1 MTHPEVNQ
9 QRAAE
14 IMQHAITD
22 LLDTQQEAIATAAAL
37 VAQSLQAGG
46 IIQVSGTG
54 HSKSFA
60 MEVAGRAG
68 GLVPANAIGINDLIL
83 YGGEAPES
91 LLAAE
96 TERDPTLARRI
107 LDLAEIHPADVF
119 LIASSSG
126 GNGSVVELARL
137 VKERGHTLIAITSM
151 DHTSKIT
158 SRHPSGQRL
167 FELAD
172 VVIDNRAVFGD
183 AALELPGGGAIAAT
197 STVTSVMIAQML
209 VTEVC
214 GLLLE
219 AGAEV
224 PVYISANVPGGDDH
238 NDALR
243 ERYAGRVRFG
253 AP

>member
-1 MTHPEVNQ
+1 MSHPEVNQ
-9 QRAAE
+9 RRAAE
-14 IMQHAITD
+14 IMQAAFTD
-22 LLDTQQEAIATAAAL
+22 LVTTQQEAIAEAAGL
-37 VAQSLQAGG
+37 VARSLQAGG

-68 GLVPANAIGINDLIL
+68 GLVPANALGINDLIL
-83 YGGEAPES
+83 YGGESPES

-96 TERDPTLARRI
+96 TERDPTLAARI
-107 LDLAEIHPADVF
+107 LDLAEIHPDDIF

-137 VKERGHTLIAITSM
+137 AKERGHQLIAVTSM
-151 DHTSKIT
+151 EHTTKIT
-158 SRHPSGQRL
+158 SRHPSGAKL

-172 VVIDNRAVFGD
+172 VVIDNRAVYGD
-183 AALELPGGGAIAAT
+183 AALDLPDGGAIAAT
-197 STVTSVMIAQML
+197 STITSVLVAQML

-219 AGAEV
+219 AGTDV
-224 PVYISANVPGGDDH
+224 PVYRSANIPGGDEH

>member
-1 MTHPEVNQ
+1 MSHPEINQ
-9 QRAAE
+9 HRAAE
-14 IMQHAITD
+14 IMQRAVAD
-22 LLDTQQEAIATAAAL
+22 LLATQQEAIAEAAGL
-37 VAQSLQAGG
+37 VAESLQAGG

-68 GLVPANAIGINDLIL
+68 GLVPANALGINDLIL
-83 YGGEAPES
+83 YGGESPES

-107 LDLAEIHPADVF
+107 LDLASIHPADIF
-119 LIASSSG
+119 MIASSSG

-137 VKERGHTLIAITSM
+137 AKERGHQLIAVTSM

-183 AALELPGGGAIAAT
+183 AALELPDGGAIAAT
-197 STVTSVMIAQML
+197 STVTSVLIAQMIT
-209 VTEVC
+209 TEVC
-214 GLLLE
+214 GLLVE

-224 PVYISANVPGGDDH
+224 PVYRSANIPGGDDH
-238 NDALR
+238 NNALR